1 MDINQVRAAAQAA
14 IAPLKAATSETKADK
29 NFLFDAK
36 RTDAG
41 RSLPPY
47 YLVYFLLVD
56 LLAFRN
62 IGQFEKVAWSVPV
75 EYKGRAFLI
84 EHRKFG
90 LGILAA
96 DLPADESDAEEIAER
111 IRKAVDVA
119 GPYFD
124 WLAEQ
129 AALDSK
135 LNVHNR
141 AADLFERYTFF
152 LENYEIKRAEAER
165 RADEKIKTEFEH
177 GYSVT
182 FPAHELQRESKWLAL
197 STIESFFSWTEHI
210 FILIAILQGT
220 CVTGADVT
228 RLAESNWET
237 KFKSALDLADSAT
250 KKFYDE
256 LLVVRRQLRN
266 FVAHG
271 AFGKQGEAFQ
281 FHSRAGAV
289 PLLLPHRVDGQ
300 NYRFGR
306 GIDFVEHEAISLLD
320 AFIAHLWSGPRAPP
334 ISISTSISCR

>member
-1 MDINQVRAAAQAA
+1 
-14 IAPLKAATSETKADK
+14 
-29 NFLFDAK
+29 
-36 RTDAG
+36 
-41 RSLPPY
+41 
-47 YLVYFLLVD
+47 
-56 LLAFRN
+56 
-62 IGQFEKVAWSVPV
+62 
-75 EYKGRAFLI
+75 
-84 EHRKFG
+84 
-90 LGILAA
+90 
-96 DLPADESDAEEIAER
+96 
-111 IRKAVDVA
+111 VA

-182 FPAHELQRESKWLAL
+182 FPAQELRREAKWLAL
-197 STIESFFSWTEHI
+197 STIESFFSWTEHV

-220 CVTGADVT
+220 CVTGADVAQ
-228 RLAESNWET
+228 LAESNWET
-237 KFKSALDLADSAT
+237 KFKSALDLADSTT
-250 KKFYDE
+250 KKFYNE

-306 GIDFVEHEAISLLD
+306 GIDFVEHDAISVLE
-320 AFIAHLWSGPRAPP
+320 AFIAHLWSGPRQPAYLYLHEYQLPLILTMAQQGDYRRAMDSMP
-334 ISISTSISCR
+334 NMRAFADQLAARMDRNTNMDF